1 MYQERINRQM
11 KPKIDIRKGFYN
23 KTRTQDGINHI
34 IDTQNEYIYYEVSI
48 CNAYF
53 NVENEQELKKA
64 ICNDLRTIIKALEK
78 EKEMD
83 KNEEQQEI

>member
-1 MYQERINRQM
+1 M

-34 IDTQNEYIYYEVSI
+34 IDTEKEYIYYELSI
-48 CNAYF
+48 SNAYF
-53 NVENEQELKKA
+53 NIENESELKKA
-64 ICNDLRTIIKALEK
+64 ICNDLKNIIKALEQ

-83 KNEEQQEI
+83 KDEK